1 MHSGSHQLYM
11 LASVVVWH
19 VRKRKHCKARHSTA
33 LRRAVELAKLNGAG
47 VCIFCAFS
55 YTQLVVTRKNN
66 LSPHP
71 FKAIRCAHV
80 LA

>member
-47 VCIFCAFS
+47 DNAVR
-55 YTQLVVTRKNN
+55 YVVH
-66 LSPHP
+66 S
-71 FKAIRCAHV
+71 AIRSWV
-80 LA
+80 